1 MPVAPWELKSDKVVM
16 IAFRKKEEEVLLNI
30 TRSVDMA
37 QKCLKTLPTGGN
49 TPLPPGL
56 LKGYEIIRIA
66 QKKNNIKQ

>member
-1 MPVAPWELKSDKVVM
+1 MPVAPWELKRDKVGM
-16 IAFRKKEEEVLLNI
+16 IAFRKKEAEVLLNI

-37 QKCLKTLPTGGN
+37 QKCLKTLPTGGK
-49 TPLPPGL
+49 TPLSAGL